1 MCGGGQRLCGG
12 YSRGILHDLLDCK
25 STEDSP
31 WELEGGRLILEL
43 LLGYP
48 DKSCQVSTVIL
59 RRCCARCGAR
69 KARLTSINLHD
80 VRNRQA
86 HFVPINSRSSSL
98 QRVPLEIHRL
108 QMWLPAQ
115 LVLDVLKPVQLVVRR
130 PELLQIRQ
138 GGQVLEPGDLVVR
151 AVEDLQRGVALETRE
166 RGDGVVRHVQFFEAC
181 ERRQSAE

>member
-1 MCGGGQRLCGG
+1 MGAG
-12 YSRGILHDLLDCK
+12 
-25 STEDSP
+25 
-31 WELEGGRLILEL
+31 GGRLILEL

-59 RRCCARCGAR
+59 HRWCQE
-69 KARLTSINLHD
+69 ARLTSINLHD

-115 LVLDVLKPVQLVVRR
+115 LVLDVLKPVQLVIRR

-151 AVEDLQRGVALETRE
+151 AVEDLQRRVALETRE

-181 ERRQSAE
+181 E